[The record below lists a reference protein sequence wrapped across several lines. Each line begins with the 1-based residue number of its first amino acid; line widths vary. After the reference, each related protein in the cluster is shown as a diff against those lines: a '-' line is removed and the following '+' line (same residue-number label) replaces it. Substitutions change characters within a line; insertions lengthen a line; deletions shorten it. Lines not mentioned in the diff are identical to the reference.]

1 MCSSLIYQRSSHSSQ
16 PIKNNHGDLRQNSD
30 QGELTK
36 ESPSMGYRAIAP
48 LRLGNDKETAP
59 LHRFAQTYCFTMKER
74 QVEVHTETNQGG
86 APQEAWRMLVGSKH
100 AKGIV
105 IDQIA

>member
-16 PIKNNHGDLRQNSD
+16 PIKTTIVIFVKTQIRVNSQKSRRQW
-30 QGELTK
+30 
-36 ESPSMGYRAIAP
+36 GYRAIAP
-48 LRLGNDKETAP
+48 LSLGNDKETAP
-59 LHRFAQTYCFTMKER
+59 LHRFAKTYCFTMKER

-86 APQEAWRMLVGSKH
+86 ASQEAWRVLVGSKH